1 MEHAETGHQTRS
13 PEELE
18 RELRDA
24 LESDG
29 HRFTTQRA
37 AVYRV
42 LGASTSHPTA
52 DEIFT
57 SVRDRIPDISLATV
71 YKALEAFVSC
81 GLAMKLTGG
90 EGPARYDSRT
100 DRHHHVRC
108 LSCGR
113 VADVE
118 GTGMSEHLES
128 LRNGTDYEVVEARLE
143 LLGHCPR
150 CRN

>member
-1 MEHAETGHQTRS
+1 MKQAESGQQAGFS
-13 PEELE
+13 EEME

-24 LESDG
+24 LEDGG

-37 AVYRV
+37 AVYRA

-57 SVRDRIPDISLATV
+57 SVRNRIPDISLATV

-118 GTGMSEHLES
+118 GTGLAEELEA
-128 LRNGTDYEVVEARLE
+128 LKTGTDYEVVEARLE
-143 LLGHCPR
+143 LLGHCPH

>member
-1 MEHAETGHQTRS
+1 MKQAQPPQPTDAS
-13 PEELE
+13 EEME

-24 LESDG
+24 LEDGG

-42 LGASTSHPTA
+42 LGRSTSHPTA

-81 GLAMKLTGG
+81 GVAMKLTGG

-118 GTGMSEHLES
+118 GTGLAEKLES
-128 LRNGTDYEVVEARLE
+128 LRTGTDYEVVEARLE

-150 CRN
+150 CRS

>member
-1 MEHAETGHQTRS
+1 MTTRDQLERS
-13 PEELE
+13 PEELDQ
-18 RELRDA
+18 ELREA
-24 LESDG
+24 LEVEG
-29 HRFTTQRA
+29 QRFTPQRA

-42 LGASTSHPTA
+42 LGATDTHPTA

-57 SVRDRIPDISLATV
+57 AVRERIPDISLATV
-71 YKALEAFVSC
+71 YKALEAVVSC
-81 GLAMKLTGG
+81 GLAQKLTGG

-108 LSCGR
+108 MSCGR

-118 GTGMSEHLES
+118 SRDLFNRMEELAA
-128 LRNGTDYEVVEARLE
+128 GTDFEVLDVRLE
-143 LLGHCPR
+143 LLGHCPH